1 MRDWKEAN
9 SVFTTIAA
17 VAGRSLTISDRGGE
31 PERYLGAGVSWD
43 LFPMLGTSPIL
54 GRGFTAEDDRP
65 GPVRVVLLGHDLWTR
80 RYRGDARIVGQS
92 ILVNGKPHVVIG
104 VMPAGF
110 AFPNNQRLWVPLEPL
125 VSRRIQRSFRGLF
138 AFGRMKPGVT
148 IERARQ
154 DLDAIAG
161 RLAAEY
167 PATNEGWTSH
177 LRTLRE
183 AFLPPEV
190 PLVLYLMMA
199 GVTLVLFIAC
209 SNVANLLLARA
220 AGRRREISVR
230 TALGAGRGRIVR
242 QLLTES
248 VVLGLIS
255 VPLGV
260 VLAAVGTRLIASG
273 MPPDQ
278 VPYYVRWEL
287 DWRSVAYTVFV
298 AAATALVFGLFP
310 ALQVSRGNL
319 HETLK
324 EGTRGNSVAR
334 SLLRSSLVVRAGGV
348 RARVARRRAPVRPH
362 VHEPRRQ
369 RSRLRSEAAHGDAVL
384 PGRRRCTR
392 PRTPS
397 CGASKTSSGAWK
409 RCPAS
414 GAAFASNLVPLS
426 NGGGG
431 GTVDRRRTAGRGR

>member
-9 SVFTTIAA
+9 STFTTIAA
-17 VAGRSLTISDRGGE
+17 VVGRSLTIADRDAE

-54 GRGFTAEDDRP
+54 GRGFRAEDDRP
-65 GPVRVVLLGHDLWTR
+65 GTGSVVLLGHDLWTR
-80 RYRGDARIVGQS
+80 RYRGDARIIGQP
-92 ILVNGKPHVVIG
+92 ILVNSKPHVVIG
-104 VMPAGF
+104 VMPPGF

-125 VSRRIQRSFRGLF
+125 VSQDPRNFRGLF
-138 AFGRMKPGVT
+138 AFGRLKPGVT

-177 LRTLRE
+177 LRPLRE

-190 PLVLYLMMA
+190 PRVLYLMMA

-220 AGRRREISVR
+220 TGRRREISVR
-230 TALGAGRGRIVR
+230 AALGAGRGRIVR

-260 VLAAVGTRLIASG
+260 GAGGVRHEVDCLEHAARPGAVLRALGARLAIGGLHGVRRRRDGAGVRAVSGAAGLARKPARDAQGGHARQQRRPL
-273 MPPDQ
+273 
-278 VPYYVRWEL
+278 
-287 DWRSVAYTVFV
+287 V
-298 AAATALVFGLFP
+298 AAELAGRA
-310 ALQVSRGNL
+310 
-319 HETLK
+319 
-324 EGTRGNSVAR
+324 
-334 SLLRSSLVVRAGGV
+334 AGGV
-348 RARVARRRAPVRPH
+348 RARRRSSARSCSCA
-362 VHEPRRQ
+362 
-369 RSRLRSEAAHGDAVL
+369 RS
-384 PGRRRCTR
+384 
-392 PRTPS
+392 
-397 CGASKTSSGAWK
+397 
-409 RCPAS
+409 
-414 GAAFASNLVPLS
+414 
-426 NGGGG
+426 
-431 GTVDRRRTAGRGR
+431 